1 MNQSQ
6 HNKTSECQAEIEL
19 YNSRFST
26 KVSNS
31 RFSIKVYNSRFSTRI
46 II

>member
-19 YNSRFST
+19 YNSRFS
-26 KVSNS
+26 
-31 RFSIKVYNSRFSTRI
+31 IKVYNSRFSTRI

>member
-6 HNKTSECQAEIEL
+6 CNKTQCQAEIEL

-26 KVSNS
+26 KV
-31 RFSIKVYNSRFSTRI
+31 YNSIFLLELL
-46 II
+46 